1 MMAEFFNEKGMSLL
15 EVMVTM
21 FMVALISSCL
31 MGGFIISQQMIK
43 QAGQE
48 TRASNFAYQI
58 LEDLRA
64 RPAADWEE
72 NAAETEKSS
81 HTFIMNSDANYGMDL
96 QATVCLEENHDV
108 PSLYEAKVA
117 VTWEDGG
124 RNRRLEMVTF
134 LNPALRGATI

>member
-1 MMAEFFNEKGMSLL
+1 MSLL

-21 FMVALISSCL
+21 FMVALISSSL

-48 TRASNFAYQI
+48 TRASSFAYQI

-64 RPAADWEE
+64 RPAADWVE
-72 NAAETEKSS
+72 NAAETEKSGHS
-81 HTFIMNSDANYGMDL
+81 FIINSDANYGADL
-96 QATVCLEENHDV
+96 QATVCLNENQDI

-124 RNRRLEMVTF
+124 RSRMLEMVTF
-134 LNPALRGATI
+134 LNPALRGVAI

>member
-1 MMAEFFNEKGMSLL
+1 MSLL

-21 FMVALISSCL
+21 FMVALISSSL

-48 TRASNFAYQI
+48 TRASSFAYQI

-64 RPAADWEE
+64 RPAEDWT
-72 NAAETEKSS
+72 NIAAETEKSS
-81 HTFIMNSDANYGMDL
+81 YTFIMSSEANDGVNL
-96 QATVCLEENHDV
+96 QATVCLEENEAI

-124 RNRRLEMVTF
+124 RSRMLEMVTF
-134 LNPALRGATI
+134 LNPALRGVAI